1 MEARKSEA
9 DYHKPRS
16 KKAHGKSTCSCENWI
31 SIGILRVLLVC
42 CSSGWDKATKKASG
56 GLGAVQENG
65 RPILNVN
72 SGRTLKVQQDH
83 PRRGQLRH
91 GVNLTLKRA
100 PA

>member
-1 MEARKSEA
+1 MGRRLGNRK
-9 DYHKPRS
+9 PI
-16 KKAHGKSTCSCENWI
+16 T
-31 SIGILRVLLVC
+31 
-42 CSSGWDKATKKASG
+42 TKKASG
-56 GLGAVQENG
+56 GLGVVQENG

-72 SGRTLKVQQDH
+72 AGRTLKVQQDH